1 MSYNYYQTWLHNFNI
16 LYAFL
21 NLVNHQQKL
30 DIQTRSHACNLT
42 LSIVTILVFEWIIKT
57 N

>member
-1 MSYNYYQTWLHNFNI
+1 MSYNYYQTWLHNLNI